1 MKRSP
6 FVFLFFILIIWSINS
21 SARQN
26 INLKDVFK
34 IALSITPG
42 GMSDGKSN
50 KKYEVSYEDG
60 KWKSQQILD
69 SSKKVVVSDIDPQII
84 IRLLKYLSTKDTS
97 IHLEQFAL
105 EDLEMALALDSL
117 NEGEYLKYV
126 ELTASQKAVMLHALS
141 DKRLQNSLIRK
152 SLIPEMLDD
161 RTEYKI
167 TVTTTNGIIRSIQAL
182 SFANIYNL
190 PWNVNGRD
198 IFDPGISRIFATL
211 IGNKKFDKQYKRS
224 LYEWVILHVFYN
236 KFRTP
241 FCLEKLKRAHPVAYS
256 ALTTTMHPEAATRK
270 KHGWYL
276 RLKSSRLSSQISI
289 VGRFKRP
296 DSILVAMKQM
306 EDRLSELDRYDH
318 YFFKNLR
325 INTDQSASITV
336 TDLYF
341 DDDLNLEIYNRI
353 KDLYKPINNIPLH
366 QINIIDITKAN
377 IQGHQEEYARWM
389 LLPDDSIIFIAYDKE
404 IYRNSSIAYVYD
416 KNGNLLQKLT
426 GLNNKL

>member
-6 FVFLFFILIIWSINS
+6 FVFLFFILIIWSMNS

-42 GMSDGKSN
+42 GMSDGKSD

-69 SSKKVVVSDIDPQII
+69 SSRRVVVSKIVPQTIE
-84 IRLLKYLSTKDTS
+84 RLLKYFSTTDTS
-97 IHLEQFAL
+97 IHSEQFEL
-105 EDLEMALALDSL
+105 KDSEMAMALDSL
-117 NEGEYLKYV
+117 NNEEYLKYI
-126 ELTASQKAVMLHALS
+126 EITASQKAVMLHALS
-141 DKRLQNSLIRK
+141 DKNLQDTLLRK
-152 SLIPEMLDD
+152 SLIPIMLDD

-167 TVTTTNGIIRSIQAL
+167 SIITTKGIVRSIVAM

-190 PWNVNGRD
+190 PWNINGRD
-198 IFDPGISRIFATL
+198 IFDPGISRIFAIL
-211 IGNKKFDKQYKRS
+211 IGDNKFDEEYKRH
-224 LYEWVILHVFYN
+224 LYRDMILDVFWN
-236 KFRTP
+236 RFRTP
-241 FCLEKLKRAHPVAYS
+241 FCLENLKRAHPVAYS

-289 VGRFKRP
+289 FGRFKRP
-296 DSILVAMKQM
+296 DSILFAMKQM
-306 EDRLSELDRYDH
+306 EDRLSELNRYDH
-318 YFFKNLR
+318 YFFKYLR
-325 INTDQSASITV
+325 INTDQTAYITV

-353 KDLYKPINNIPLH
+353 KDLYKPINNIPLD

-377 IQGHQEEYARWM
+377 IKGCQEEYARWM